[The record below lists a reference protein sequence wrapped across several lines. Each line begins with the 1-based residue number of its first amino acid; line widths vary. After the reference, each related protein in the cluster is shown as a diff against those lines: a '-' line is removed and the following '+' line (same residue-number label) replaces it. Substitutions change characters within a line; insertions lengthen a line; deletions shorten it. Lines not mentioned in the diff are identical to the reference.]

1 MTPIKFY
8 TDVHVDKEVVRQ
20 LRQKGVDII
29 HCGEVGLSDADDLTH
44 LEYATQQGRVMVSC
58 DEEFEQYHVDWQ
70 LVNRAHAGIVFFRMG
85 EKCKSIGFIVKTLLF
100 LYEAA
105 VYETDLYNRIWRA

>member
-1 MTPIKFY
+1 MTPTKFY

-44 LEYATQQGRVMVSC
+44 LQYATQQGRVMVSC
-58 DEEFEQYHVDWQ
+58 DEDFERYHAQWQ
-70 LVNRAHAGIVFFRMG
+70 AQGKQHSGIVYFRMADQ
-85 EKCKSIGFIVKTLLF
+85 CQSISIVVREILF
-100 LYEAA
+100 LHEVA
-105 VYETDLYNRIWRA
+105 VYETDLFNQ